1 MTTKT
6 VRVGVIGCG
15 SVAEQFHWRNWDRLQ
30 GALVTAVTDLRN
42 EAAEAAGLRFG
53 ARVYP
58 SAKALIETAEVDALF
73 LFLPPFAHGETE
85 MLAIQRQL
93 PFFVEKP
100 VALRLDI
107 AQEIAAAVQHA
118 GLITSVGYQW
128 RYEAS
133 VQAAKTML
141 DGRKLALVHGYW
153 LGSAARRATTPAWW
167 LDRSLSGGQ
176 IVEQSTHISD
186 LLRYLGGEVQRVY
199 CHQVHRLIEG
209 LGVPDAGAVILHY
222 TNGAVG
228 TLLNGC
234 SLPKNSSLRA
244 GILVIADG
252 IALEVAR
259 GKLVVQSDGQN
270 HEQTWSNEPNADPYL
285 LEDQTFIDAVRSGDP
300 SAIRSPYADAIRTL
314 ALCLAA
320 NESSRTG
327 EIAEIPA

>member
-6 VRVGVIGCG
+6 VRIGVIGCG
-15 SVAEQFHWRNWDRLQ
+15 SAAEQFHWCNWDRLQ
-30 GALVTAVTDLRN
+30 GARVTAVTDLRN
-42 EAAEAAGLRFG
+42 DAAEAAGLRFG

-58 SAKALIETAEVDALF
+58 SAKALIEAAEVDALF

-85 MLAIQRQL
+85 ILAVQRQL

-107 AQEIAAAVQHA
+107 AQEITAAVQHA

-141 DGRKLALVHGYW
+141 DGRKVALAHGYW
-153 LGSAARRATTPAWW
+153 LGSAARRTTTPAWW
-167 LDRSLSGGQ
+167 RDRSLSGGQ
-176 IVEQSTHISD
+176 IVEQSTHIGD

-222 TNGAVG
+222 TSGA
-228 TLLNGC
+228 
-234 SLPKNSSLRA
+234 
-244 GILVIADG
+244 
-252 IALEVAR
+252 
-259 GKLVVQSDGQN
+259 
-270 HEQTWSNEPNADPYL
+270 
-285 LEDQTFIDAVRSGDP
+285 
-300 SAIRSPYADAIRTL
+300 
-314 ALCLAA
+314 
-320 NESSRTG
+320 
-327 EIAEIPA
+327 